1 VFFMQTQKSRALHLV
16 LEYAALCGFA
26 GLNRKSIIELVLRI
40 CYNRDVCLSGWGAA
54 YQGHRPISGGV
65 SNIMNNNRN
74 DDICDEANGM
84 DSDELQIF
92 DSVQVTERSYCWTPY
107 IPKRCVSLIQGDPQT
122 AKSTIVRA
130 IAATLSN
137 GLPLPPNGEQSEPM
151 RVLLQNAEDDFA
163 SMTVPHLKK
172 LGANMSNIA
181 RINEDNVPLFFYD
194 ERIENYMERFRP
206 QLVIFDTL
214 QRYAGGKVNLNDLTA
229 VTALFDYLADIAKR
243 YDCGLLVVSH
253 LNKSD
258 SKAEYK
264 GFGSVGIR
272 ASVRS
277 TLTSGKIGEGT
288 GRFGIFHSKSNGT
301 KAGAPLEFEV
311 YGDSEVRWIG
321 VSKLTESQLLSGKGN
336 DTKVGKYATARKWL
350 EENLANGNAIWTA
363 DISEA
368 MEEIGVSFGT
378 AKRVKQDLGIG
389 NFRRDNKVWWSFD
402 VPDDADD
409 E

>member
-1 VFFMQTQKSRALHLV
+1 
-16 LEYAALCGFA
+16 
-26 GLNRKSIIELVLRI
+26 
-40 CYNRDVCLSGWGAA
+40 
-54 YQGHRPISGGV
+54 
-65 SNIMNNNRN
+65 MNNNRN
-74 DDICDEANGM
+74 DDICDEADGM
-84 DSDELQIF
+84 ASDELQIF
-92 DSVQVTERSYCWTPY
+92 DSVRITERAYCFTPY
-107 IPKRCVSLIQGDPQT
+107 IPRRCVTLLQGDPQT
-122 AKSTIVRA
+122 AKSTIIRS

-151 RVLLQNAEDDFA
+151 RILLQNAEDDFA

-194 ERIENYMERFRP
+194 ERIVNYMERFRP

-301 KAGAPLEFEV
+301 KAGSPLEFEV

-336 DTKVGKYATARKWL
+336 DAKIGKYATARKWL

-402 VPDDADD
+402 MPDDADD